1 MYCMEDSEE
10 KETYIIC
17 INYFTYY
24 THNVFAYQT
33 FHMRN
38 TSTFFFFP
46 WKTIY
51 RSKVLVHIYFQ
62 PIHRQLKITSIYDY
76 FQSSSCCFGVCLAI
90 LKCMLVWMAVALHMP
105 VWLVYHAMPQTLA
118 WMGGGAR
125 IQHEQVSMTEIRNK
139 KLIFH
144 LNPSFNSTMTYLH
157 DSCIMS

>member
-1 MYCMEDSEE
+1 
-10 KETYIIC
+10 
-17 INYFTYY
+17 
-24 THNVFAYQT
+24 
-33 FHMRN
+33 
-38 TSTFFFFP
+38 
-46 WKTIY
+46 
-51 RSKVLVHIYFQ
+51 
-62 PIHRQLKITSIYDY
+62 
-76 FQSSSCCFGVCLAI
+76 
-90 LKCMLVWMAVALHMP
+90 MAVALHMP